1 MEQHPLDVALNERG
15 LLIARLRARLRT
27 LQVEAI
33 PLRAL
38 ASDMKPGADREAV
51 VRFLAALDQEIP

>member
-1 MEQHPLDVALNERG
+1 MEQNPLDVALNERG
-15 LLIARLRARLRT
+15 LLVSRLRARIRT

-38 ASDMKPGADREAV
+38 ASDMKPGADRDAV
-51 VRFLAALDQEIP
+51 LQFLAALDQEIP

>member
-1 MEQHPLDVALNERG
+1 VEQHPLDVALNERG
-15 LLIARLRARLRT
+15 LLVSRLRARIRT

-38 ASDMKPGADREAV
+38 ASDMKPSPDRDAV
-51 VRFLAALDQEIP
+51 LQFLAALDQEIP

>member
-1 MEQHPLDVALNERG
+1 VEQHPLDVALNERG
-15 LLIARLRARLRT
+15 LLVARLRARIRT

-38 ASDMKPGADREAV
+38 ASDMKPGADRDAV
-51 VRFLAALDQEIP
+51 LQFLAALDQEIP